1 MLRGFLVAYQSNP
14 SGDFWP
20 LHGGKHTVGR
30 ANSGEGLAIPLAD
43 ATISSKHAHV
53 HVDGASGSITV
64 EDAGSTNGTYV
75 NDEHLGMNGR
85 RELRD
90 GDRVRFG
97 GFTTVVKI
105 IGRV

>member
-1 MLRGFLVAYQSNP
+1 VLRGFLVSYQANP
-14 SGDFWP
+14 NGDFWP
-20 LHGGKHTVGR
+20 LHGGKHQVGR

-43 ATISSKHAHV
+43 ATISSKHAAV
-53 HVDGASGSITV
+53 VVDASSGAISV

-85 RELRD
+85 RDLRD

-97 GFTTVVKI
+97 GFTCVVKI